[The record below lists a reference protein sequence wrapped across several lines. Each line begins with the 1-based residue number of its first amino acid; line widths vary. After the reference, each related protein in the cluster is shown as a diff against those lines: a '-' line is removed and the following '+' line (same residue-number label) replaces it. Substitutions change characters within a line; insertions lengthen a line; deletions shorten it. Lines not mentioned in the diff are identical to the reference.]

1 MLRVLI
7 LVSLSA
13 GAFCAV
19 TSQDDCDDI
28 GERFSS
34 VTPFIASF
42 FYLQEGKI
50 IVNSLDG
57 TSIPLY
63 IHFDFSL
70 VYS

>member
-28 GERFSS
+28 GDRFYT
-34 VTPFIASF
+34 VAPFIAGL

-50 IVNSLDG
+50 ILNSLDG
-57 TSIPLY
+57 TSIPRL
-63 IHFDFSL
+63 S
-70 VYS
+70 